1 MTRKADPTDKTSGS
15 RTDVQPE
22 IRSSSCFVPGHIT
35 GFFEICDDDDPHRKG
50 SRGCGLVPD
59 IGLTTTV
66 RLIPAEE
73 RENDPSSAVSDISD
87 ANIRIFLNG
96 REVPGQ
102 VIRNVLSV
110 LKITPPPG
118 FSIEVSG
125 VSDLPVGCGFGMSAA
140 GALGTAFAS
149 NDLFRLHLPAD
160 DLTEAAHAA
169 EVMNGSGLG
178 DVAGC
183 STGGLV
189 LREAPGGPKYGSFR
203 RIPVSPRKIFC
214 LVLGVLDTS
223 TVLSDPERARKIKE
237 EGRIA
242 MARFLQDETFDSFMA
257 VSRAFSEKIG
267 LMSPEAAAAINALD
281 PSLAEASQAML
292 GNTVFAAAVVP
303 GSPEAEKHI
312 YETLSRFGKVI
323 VFNIGFRTPELI

>member
-1 MTRKADPTDKTSGS
+1 MTREADLTDKTSVSG
-15 RTDVQPE
+15 TDVQPAV
-22 IRSSSCFVPGHIT
+22 RSSSCFVPGHIT

-66 RLIPAEE
+66 RLIPDEKD
-73 RENDPSSAVSDISD
+73 DPVSAG
-87 ANIRIFLNG
+87 AGRNIRIFLNG
-96 REVPGQ
+96 PEVPGK

-110 LKITPPPG
+110 LKITPPSG

-125 VSDLPVGCGFGMSAA
+125 ISDLPVGCGFGMSAA
-140 GALGTAFAS
+140 GALGTAFAL
-149 NDLFRLHLPAD
+149 NDLFRLGLPESE
-160 DLTEAAHAA
+160 LTEAAHAA

-214 LVLGVLDTS
+214 LVIGSLDTS
-223 TVLSDPERARKIKE
+223 SVLSDPERARKIKE

-257 VSRAFSEKIG
+257 VSREFSEKIG

-292 GNTVFAAAVVP
+292 GNTVFAAAAVP

-312 YETLSRFGKVI
+312 YETLSCFGKVI